1 MQSLS
6 DKKAPDR
13 RRRRLPAK
21 KEVDDKVDVGV
32 VKAVKVGVVVV
43 VVIAFSLSLSL
54 LFAGSRERPKD
65 ERDLFFSYSFRVLK
79 CLFRVFE
86 VFRVLF
92 MV

>member
-1 MQSLS
+1 LQSLS

-32 VKAVKVGVVVV
+32 VKAVKVGVVV